1 MAFQHGKDTF
11 ISLGAVD
18 LSDFTTTSQIEQ
30 TADSHDV
37 TTYGKD
43 AHVKQGGLLDGTA
56 TMSGI
61 YDNATTATPKLTI
74 QPWVGQTKE
83 LIRKIPQAGG
93 TVIVD
98 TVDVVVKKYTETA
111 PVADM
116 ISWSADFEMSD
127 DLATTTAAS

>member
-1 MAFQHGKDTF
+1 MAFQHGKDTY
-11 ISLGAVD
+11 ISLGGVD

-30 TADSHDV
+30 TADSHDT

-61 YDNATTATPKLTI
+61 YDNATAGSPKLTI
-74 QPWVGQTKE
+74 QPWTGQVKE

-98 TVDVVVKKYTETA
+98 TVDVLVKKYTETA

-116 ISWSADFEMSD
+116 ITWSCDMEMSD
-127 DLATTTAAS
+127 TLATTTAAS